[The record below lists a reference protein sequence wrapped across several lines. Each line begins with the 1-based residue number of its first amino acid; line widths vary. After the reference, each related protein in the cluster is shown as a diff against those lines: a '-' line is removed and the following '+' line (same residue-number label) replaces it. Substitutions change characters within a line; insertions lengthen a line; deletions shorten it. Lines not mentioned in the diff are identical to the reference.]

1 MRPLAVARNRGVR
14 DSSARLLALLGRLAG
29 IVPAYLPLD
38 FASYHIY
45 PPVSTPAGGRAFVE
59 RETFLVAQGSC
70 GQGLGP
76 CGNGR
81 MPAVVGEFG
90 ASVTPAHGDAFNQA
104 AFLTMVAER
113 SHACGYQG
121 VQWWQYAD
129 VHWGDPVQDHFG
141 LFSPGGERP
150 DALAMRPAGMAL
162 KELHLLKPH
171 AACERP
177 PEWGQPLFGAGV
189 SGSKFHYRGN
199 VHDERLKGVPYA
211 VLTGRL
217 SGGGSVYF
225 TVLADS
231 KGNYDFHAPSSRR

>member
-90 ASVTPAHGDAFNQA
+90 A
-104 AFLTMVAER
+104 
-113 SHACGYQG
+113 
-121 VQWWQYAD
+121 
-129 VHWGDPVQDHFG
+129 
-141 LFSPGGERP
+141 
-150 DALAMRPAGMAL
+150 
-162 KELHLLKPH
+162 
-171 AACERP
+171 
-177 PEWGQPLFGAGV
+177 GV